1 MEHDCHLC
9 IISRRYGRGNVCFFD
24 EPFGEQTPFELAGG
38 YSAVFDTGF
47 TEGGPIDFAET
58 LIGLDAWLVKQGW
71 KRIEEYES
79 LVQV

>member
-1 MEHDCHLC
+1 MDQNCHLC
-9 IISRRYGRGNVCFFD
+9 IISRHHGRGSVCFFD

-38 YSAVFDTGF
+38 YSVIFDSGL
-47 TEGGPIDFAET
+47 TEGGPIDFADT
-58 LIGLDAWLVKQGW
+58 LTGLESWLAKQGW